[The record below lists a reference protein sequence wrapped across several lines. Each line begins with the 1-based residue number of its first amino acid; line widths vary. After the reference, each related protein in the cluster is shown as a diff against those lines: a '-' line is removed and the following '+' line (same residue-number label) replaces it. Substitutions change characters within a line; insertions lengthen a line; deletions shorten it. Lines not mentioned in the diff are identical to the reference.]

1 MQKHE
6 NIASCLAELGNT
18 HRLAIFRYLV
28 KSGTEGAIVGDIQQK
43 LNIPNSTLSHH
54 LSRMVNV
61 GLIDQKKEGR
71 IVRCI
76 PVYTKLDEIINFL
89 KEECCLGY

>member
-1 MQKHE
+1 MKQHE
-6 NIASCLAELGNT
+6 EIASCLAELGNT

-28 KSGTEGAIVGDIQQK
+28 RSGMEGSTVGEIQQE

-61 GLIDQKKEGR
+61 GLIQQEKEGR
-71 IVRCI
+71 IIRCL
-76 PVYTKLDEIINFL
+76 PKHSKLDEIISFL
-89 KEECCLGY
+89 KEECCLGH

>member
-1 MQKHE
+1 MQQHE
-6 NIASCLAELGNT
+6 NIAKCLAELGNV

-54 LSRMVNV
+54 LSRMAHI
-61 GLIDQKKEGR
+61 GLIEQRKEGR
-71 IVRCI
+71 IIRCI
-76 PVYTKLDEIINFL
+76 PIYTKLDEIINFL
-89 KEECCLGY
+89 KEECCLGN